1 MRSTYAAL
9 GISIALVFA
18 PWLTGLIADVQAN
31 RRLPDRVDLSNKDVA
46 AIVEL
51 AKDFSRAYEA
61 ADGARIIEFYSP
73 DVIYMAQG
81 MPNHEGRQVLR
92 EIYQQLFSKYRGH
105 VDVQIEEVKILG
117 DMAFDRARFTSTL
130 TPKAGGEV
138 VVAKGRLLEVLR
150 KENGKWRSL
159 RVMVNSEE

>member
-1 MRSTYAAL
+1 MPNKCAAL
-9 GISIALVFA
+9 GTCIALVFA
-18 PWLTGLIADVQAN
+18 LSVTNLIPDVHAN
-31 RRLPDRVDLSNKDVA
+31 RGLPDSVDLSNQDVA
-46 AIVEL
+46 AIVEI
-51 AKDFSRAYEA
+51 AKDFSQAYEA
-61 ADGARIIEFYSP
+61 GDVGRMMEFYSP

-81 MPNHEGRQVLR
+81 MPNHEGREILKK
-92 EIYQQLFSKYRGH
+92 IYQQLFSNYRGH

-138 VVAKGRLLEVLR
+138 VVSKGRLLEVLK
-150 KENGKWRSL
+150 KENGKWKSL